1 MKVFITGGTGFIGT
15 PLTQALLKRGHEVT
29 LLSRSGKSVE
39 GVKIA
44 KGDVTEKESMRE
56 GMAGADIV
64 YHNAGWYEVGV
75 SKSAQQKMQA
85 INVEGTKN
93 VLSLAKELG
102 IKRVVYTS
110 TCAAI
115 GDTGGIIVDE
125 TFKRVAPCKTY
136 YEQSKTE
143 AHEIALQYPNVI
155 VACPAQVIG
164 VGDHS
169 PFGWYAWLYVRNL
182 LPPIIWAPEGCF
194 TFVDVDDV
202 AEGIALAGDKGK
214 TGEVY
219 FFGAGPITLRELM
232 PVWKEAVGGIPPF
245 IWLPKPIALAQGI
258 IAEFFL
264 RLVGVSAFIS
274 REGVESS
281 YVSFR
286 FSGEKAK
293 RELGWKPRDAKQ
305 AWIDAL
311 RGEKAKAKSDQ

>member
-1 MKVFITGGTGFIGT
+1 M
-15 PLTQALLKRGHEVT
+15 
-29 LLSRSGKSVE
+29 E

-44 KGDVTEKESMRE
+44 KGDVTEKESIRE

-155 VACPAQVIG
+155 VACPEQVIG

-202 AEGIALAGDKGK
+202 A
-214 TGEVY
+214 
-219 FFGAGPITLRELM
+219 
-232 PVWKEAVGGIPPF
+232 
-245 IWLPKPIALAQGI
+245 
-258 IAEFFL
+258 
-264 RLVGVSAFIS
+264 
-274 REGVESS
+274 
-281 YVSFR
+281 
-286 FSGEKAK
+286 
-293 RELGWKPRDAKQ
+293 
-305 AWIDAL
+305 
-311 RGEKAKAKSDQ
+311 

>member
-1 MKVFITGGTGFIGT
+1 
-15 PLTQALLKRGHEVT
+15 
-29 LLSRSGKSVE
+29 
-39 GVKIA
+39 
-44 KGDVTEKESMRE
+44 
-56 GMAGADIV
+56 
-64 YHNAGWYEVGV
+64 
-75 SKSAQQKMQA
+75 
-85 INVEGTKN
+85 
-93 VLSLAKELG
+93 
-102 IKRVVYTS
+102 
-110 TCAAI
+110 
-115 GDTGGIIVDE
+115 
-125 TFKRVAPCKTY
+125 
-136 YEQSKTE
+136 
-143 AHEIALQYPNVI
+143 VI

-258 IAEFFL
+258 IAENFL

-293 RELGWKPRDAKQ
+293 RELGWNPRTAKQ
-305 AWIDAL
+305 AWVDTL
-311 RGEKAKAKSDQ
+311 RGEKAKT